1 MIKKIQVQK
10 KTTERKINYWWKGT
24 GLSWKNKKISVPWKF
39 YKQSVQNIA
48 YFNSGMTFSIRKRET
63 IDKFNYYWLI
73 NLRNNKILTKR
84 FFTYF
89 WHVKIAKWAF
99 KKSLGSL
106 HFTLLWQGKKI
117 LFLDTFH
124 FVFSKLSEWLLVS

>member
-1 MIKKIQVQK
+1 MKSLGCYLNFLEQQKLDKIHEKLNRFDKKKYRYKRKQLRDKLNIGEKVLVLAERIKK
-10 KTTERKINYWWKGT
+10 
-24 GLSWKNKKISVPWKF
+24 SVPWKF

-89 WHVKIAKWAF
+89 WHVKIAN
-99 KKSLGSL
+99 
-106 HFTLLWQGKKI
+106 
-117 LFLDTFH
+117 
-124 FVFSKLSEWLLVS
+124 